1 MATLLHALVPPSV
14 VQAEAQILAS
24 HRALLLRQEPA
35 ERCEPMGAAGLMPI
49 REQT

>member
-24 HRALLLRQEPA
+24 HRALLLRQPA